1 MRSCEDERSGKNSES
16 RKKKE
21 RRKKNW
27 GGGTECTESA
37 QKECPAVPGALLI
50 GGG

>member
-16 RKKKE
+16 RKKEGKRTGE
-21 RRKKNW
+21 V
-27 GGGTECTESA
+27 EQCTESA
-37 QKECPAVPGALLI
+37 QSRECPAVPGALLI